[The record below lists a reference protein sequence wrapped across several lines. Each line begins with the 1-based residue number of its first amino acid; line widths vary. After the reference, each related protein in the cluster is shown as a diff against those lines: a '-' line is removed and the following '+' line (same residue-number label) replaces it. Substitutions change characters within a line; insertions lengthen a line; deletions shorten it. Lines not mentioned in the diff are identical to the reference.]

1 MTVELQRW
9 EKAPLVFIEG
19 DLPDEVIRALDSEL
33 SYEVEGATYSDAWK
47 SGEWDGKH
55 HLFRKARNGSRY
67 FPVGAFFR
75 VREIL
80 DTFGVTYTVDGI
92 TLPGRGEKEVS
103 WNTDM
108 TLRDY
113 QQDAVDDALTWGMG
127 IIAMPTGSGK
137 TLIGLR
143 LMYELQR
150 SALVL
155 VHRKEIAAQWVE
167 QMEDILGVDVARC
180 YGGVREQGDFQ
191 VALYQSVYDGDN
203 GVRDDVRVDHEVLFA
218 DEAHRV
224 GADTFSDVVLDVN
237 AHYRFGM
244 SATPEREDNAT
255 LRVVG
260 GTGDLIADIT
270 PQSLIEQGY
279 LAEPKWRLLDSPR
292 AGSSYRN
299 WQGEYK
305 GEIVENAGRNEMIAE
320 EVERLP
326 KPAYIHVERISH
338 GERLESM
345 IDGAKFVSSDS
356 NDREEV
362 IEAFR
367 TGEQQILISTLLGEG
382 FDLPELRSIVMAG
395 GLKTEIGAIQKVG
408 RALRPGTDEAVIVDC
423 IDKGRW
429 VGDHSEERVNTYKD
443 YYGRYGP

>member
-1 MTVELQRW
+1 MTVTLQRW
-9 EKAPLVFIEG
+9 EKAPLVFVEG
-19 DLPDEVIRALDSEL
+19 DLPGEVIKALENEL
-33 SYEVEGATYSDAWK
+33 SYEVEGATYSDSWK

-55 HLFRKARNGSRY
+55 HLFRKAKNGSRY
-67 FPVGAFFR
+67 FPVGAIFR

-80 DTFGVTYTVDGI
+80 DAFGVEYVVEGI
-92 TLPGRGEKEVS
+92 INPGRGDKDVA

-108 TLRDY
+108 VLRDY
-113 QQDAVDDALTWGMG
+113 QEEAVDTALRRGRG

-143 LMYELQR
+143 LIHELQR

-155 VHRKEIAAQWVE
+155 VHRQEIADQWVE
-167 QMEDILGVDVARC
+167 QMEDLLGLDVAKC
-180 YGGVREQGDFQ
+180 YGGVREEGDFQ
-191 VALYQSVYDGDN
+191 VALYQSVYGDY
-203 GVRDDVRVDHEVLFA
+203 GVRDDVRVDHDILLA

-237 AHYRFGM
+237 APYRYGM

-270 PQSLIEQGY
+270 PESLIEEGY

-292 AGSSYRN
+292 AGSGYRN
-299 WQGEYK
+299 WQAEYK
-305 GEIVENAGRNEMIAE
+305 GEIVENGGRNQMIAD
-320 EVERLP
+320 EVADLP
-326 KPAYIHVERISH
+326 KPTYVHVERIAH
-338 GERLESM
+338 GKRLESM

-356 NDREEV
+356 KDREEV

-367 TGEQQILISTLLGEG
+367 GGEQQILISTLLGEG

-408 RALRPGTDEAVIVDC
+408 RALRPGTDEAIVVDC

-429 VGDHSEERVNTYKD
+429 VGDHSEERVNTYRE
-443 YYGRYGP
+443 YYGEYGP